1 MGKIESGYPLVSL
14 KKYISGNITLKKSTN
29 IHPTAVIDSGA
40 ELDST
45 AQIGPYAVVGKDV
58 RIGAG
63 SKVLPHAVVSG
74 PTTIGERNLIGSF
87 AMVGGDP
94 QDLSYKGEPTELII
108 GNDNQI
114 REYASIHRGTPHG
127 RAKTVIGNNN
137 LLMAYTHV
145 AHDCRLGDHVIM
157 ANVATLAGHVEVGDR
172 ASIGGLVAIHQFCRI
187 GCFSYIGGVSGISLD
202 VPPYVIIAGTRNRTR
217 ISGINKIGLK
227 RNGFSRETIA
237 KLENAFRI
245 IFRSPN
251 LLIKDALEV
260 ARQEVTDCYEVD
272 FLVKFFQDSKR
283 GVVKRTIED

>member
-1 MGKIESGYPLVSL
+1 MKPEASGRRFTTYLDKILLMMS
-14 KKYISGNITLKKSTN
+14 TL
-29 IHPTAVIDSGA
+29 IHPTAVIDKEA

-45 AQIGPYAVVGKDV
+45 VQVGPYAVIEKGV
-58 RIGAG
+58 RIGAETR
-63 SKVLPHAVVSG
+63 VMPHAVVSG
-74 PTTIGERNLIGSF
+74 PTTIGERNIIGSF
-87 AMVGGDP
+87 AIVGGAP
-94 QDLSYKGEPTELII
+94 QDLSYNGEPTELII

-127 RAKTVIGNNN
+127 HGKTVIGNYN

-157 ANVATLAGHVEVGDR
+157 ANVATLAGHVEVGSR
-172 ASIGGLVAIHQFCRI
+172 ASIGGLVAVHQFCRI

-227 RNGFSRETIA
+227 RNGFSRDTIG

-251 LLIKDALEV
+251 LLIKDALEL
-260 ARQEVTDCYEVD
+260 AKQEITDCAEVD
-272 FLVKFFQDSKR
+272 CLVKFFEDSKR